1 MSVSAGLNAAVAVV
15 DLYLARGRLR
25 AEIPMQ
31 GYTRLSDLFNNTP
44 GEFIAARTRM
54 TAAGNP
60 GSAGY
65 AGRDDVH
72 VERRELVVRLRDV
85 RLVRPIEERHGLFAP
100 GTRRD
105 RLPARVV
112 LDLDDWQVTG
122 EVHLVDRIPWLDY
135 MAAIHS
141 RFLSVSDA
149 SVRFVGVAEPL
160 ECEYLL
166 VNGAR
171 VSALYEVP

>member
-1 MSVSAGLNAAVAVV
+1 MTLRANPVTAVV

-31 GYTRLSDLFNNTP
+31 GFTRLSDLFNNAP
-44 GEFIAARTRM
+44 GEFIGAFTHMAS
-54 TAAGNP
+54 TAGER
-60 GSAGY
+60 G
-65 AGRDDVH
+65 V
-72 VERRELVVRLRDV
+72 VRRELVVRVRDV
-85 RLVRPIEERHGLFAP
+85 RLVRPVDEQPSPIELGAH
-100 GTRRD
+100 RD

-122 EVHLVDRIPWLDY
+122 EIHLVDRVRWLDF
-135 MAAIHS
+135 ATGARN
-141 RFLSVSDA
+141 RFISVNNA

-160 ECEYLL
+160 QSEYLL

-171 VSALYEVP
+171 VSALYEVM